1 MHYFC
6 FLTIGVGFL
15 LFRKHNLRAYL
26 LFQASAFFCISTVQ
40 VKKVMSAVS
49 TTTFS
54 RVPPAIYSHTH
65 WKSKGFYKVHVVYL
79 TWLRTSLGKYLC
91 TVVLEQQ
98 FWKRRPQRPLSPFFL
113 AFQGKNLF
121 KYVNQNNTTKQ
132 KVQKQVRVQLSSI
145 KPHKHICLKKK
156 KRIVVLDFLENIF
169 SKCIYVN
176 L

>member
-1 MHYFC
+1 M
-6 FLTIGVGFL
+6 
-15 LFRKHNLRAYL
+15 RAYL

-40 VKKVMSAVS
+40 VKKVKSAVS
-49 TTTFS
+49 TITFA

-79 TWLRTSLGKYLC
+79 KWLRTSLGKYLC

-121 KYVNQNNTTKQ
+121 KYVNQNNTAKQ

-145 KPHKHICLKKK
+145 KLHKHICLKKK
-156 KRIVVLDFLENIF
+156 
-169 SKCIYVN
+169 
-176 L
+176 